1 MEIRAYDH
9 LSEEASAIRRAVF
22 MEEQG
27 FVDEFDEVDNIATHI
42 VLLDGREAVATCRIF
57 PGDDPGE
64 YVVGRL
70 AVTRGHRGSHL
81 GARTLAAAE
90 DEAARRGATSVVL
103 HAQARASGFYES
115 QGYERFGEQDLD
127 EGCPHVWM
135 RKRLA

>member
-1 MEIRAYDH
+1 MDIRAYDY
-9 LSEEASAIRRAVF
+9 LPEEARAIRRAVF

-27 FVDEFDEVDNIATHI
+27 FVDEFDEVDDIATHI
-42 VLLDGREAVATCRIF
+42 VLFDGGEAVATCRLF
-57 PGDDPGE
+57 PSGEPGE

-70 AVTRGHRGSHL
+70 AVMRGHRGSHL

-103 HAQARASGFYES
+103 HAQVRAAGFYES

-135 RKRLA
+135 RKSLA